1 MNHSSNI
8 FIIVLLTVFLLTV
21 PCGGNAGD
29 TYQELINCDLHQ
41 GACAQILSEVTVTLD
56 VTPKPIKA
64 MQALL
69 FKVTLT
75 GNPPPHAKAAHI
87 DLGMPGM
94 NMGPNRVL
102 LKSVGSGIYEGQG
115 VIVRC
120 PSGRRTWRATVS
132 IPTVGQSDFV
142 FDVIY

>member
-87 DLGMPGM
+87 DLGGCCSNPSGAEFMRA
-94 NMGPNRVL
+94 RVL
-102 LKSVGSGIYEGQG
+102 S
-115 VIVRC
+115 
-120 PSGRRTWRATVS
+120 
-132 IPTVGQSDFV
+132 SDV
-142 FDVIY
+142 PVAAERGAPR